1 MREKDHTI
9 VLTKLEVADLLKK
22 IPRRKLE
29 AIAEQTKV
37 NWNVSRLRGEV
48 ILDLL
53 LFGMCRSNRLSTR
66 VLEHLYN
73 SPFFDGF
80 STKDKGHQTRHS
92 SIAERLTQIPHE
104 YFQAIFEW
112 AWKHFSKETSKHKKS
127 KLLSSIHRFDSTMIC
142 ISSALVDWGMKVG
155 CPPKDGFQKMQL
167 KVTVGMK
174 GLFPTSVKTFFDQ
187 SHLSEET
194 ALYEAITTVSP
205 TKKDWVVFDRGLK
218 SRASFKKLDLQN
230 INFVTRGAENCR
242 YQKLRTH
249 RSSNQLKQFDT
260 EDTRYIQDSI
270 IYLYSKG
277 SNIVEHEFRLV
288 EIEIVETGKRIFF
301 ITNIMTLDPSDIAE
315 IYRQRWNIEV
325 FFRFLKQELNIKHL
339 LNHSQNGVQVQ
350 VYVALLLAILLT
362 VFKTV
367 NNISSY
373 KIAKLKFEED
383 LLIHI
388 VKELNRFKNDS

>member
-1 MREKDHTI
+1 MKKITQ

-22 IPRRKLE
+22 IPTTKLE
-29 AIAEQTKV
+29 EIAKRTEV
-37 NWNVSRLRGEV
+37 DWNVSRLRGEV
-48 ILDLL
+48 MLDLL

-73 SPFFDGF
+73 SSFFNCF
-80 STKDKGHQTRHS
+80 STKDDGHETRHS
-92 SIAERLTQIPHE
+92 SIADRLTKIPSE

-112 AWKHFSKETSKHKKS
+112 AWEYFSTEISGNKKS
-127 KLLSSIHRFDSTMIC
+127 KLLSPIHRFDSTMVS

-155 CPPKDGFQKMQL
+155 RPPEQGFQKMQL

-174 GLFPTSVKTFFDQ
+174 GLFPTSVKTFFEQ
-187 SHLSEET
+187 NQLSEET
-194 ALYEAITTVSP
+194 ALYEAIVAASP

-218 SRASFKKLDLQN
+218 SRASFKKLDLQD
-230 INFVTRGAENCR
+230 INFVTRGAENCQ
-242 YQKLRTH
+242 YKKLRSHQSTT
-249 RSSNQLKQFDT
+249 QLKELDT
-260 EDTRYIQDSI
+260 EETKFIQDSI
-270 IYLYSKG
+270 VYLYSNGKKT
-277 SNIVEHEFRLV
+277 VKHEFRLV
-288 EIEIVETGKRIFF
+288 EIEAVETGKRIFF
-301 ITNIMTLDPSDIAE
+301 ITNILNLNAGEIAK
-315 IYRQRWNIEV
+315 IYRQRWDIEV

-362 VFKTV
+362 VYKTV
-367 NNISSY
+367 NNIPGY

-388 VKELNRFKNDS
+388 VKELNRFQNDS